1 MSAAAA
7 PSLPDQHDD
16 QTQTRTL
23 VSLMLEKVTG
33 RGQAGPKNGAA
44 GVKSLAPSR
53 SSVMSFAG

>member
-16 QTQTRTL
+16 HTQTQSR
-23 VSLMLEKVTG
+23 VADVEKVTG
-33 RGQAGPKNGAA
+33 RGQAGPKNGAG